1 MEVVNIGGGLP
12 PISWA
17 GLGLIIL
24 CVTTTGGGLIAC
36 LLWIYREL
44 NNLRSETVAHRIEV
58 AKTYVSTVTMRE
70 VEQRLEM
77 ALTKMSD
84 RLDKAIDTILEFV
97 AKNNQR

>member
-1 MEVVNIGGGLP
+1 MDVVNLGGGLP

-24 CVTTTGGGLIAC
+24 CVTSTGGALVAC

-44 NNLRSETVAHRIEV
+44 NNLRAETAEHRIEV
-58 AKTYVSTVTMRE
+58 AKTYVSAITMRE
-70 VEQRLEM
+70 VEQRLEV

-97 AKNNQR
+97 TKNNHK